1 MLKKYTLLAFLAV
14 FAIACQPISKQ
25 SENRGTLAKNGL
37 VSSAHPLA
45 SEVGV
50 QILKKGGNAADA
62 TVATFFALSV
72 VYPRAGNIAGSAFVV
87 YRLGSGEI
95 GSIDGREKAPSKGHR
110 DMFLDKDGNV
120 IKDLSLIGHLAVGVP
135 GSVDAMV
142 EMHKKLGKL
151 AWKDLIQP
159 AINLANN
166 GFKLTKREAESL
178 NSTKESF
185 KKANRY
191 PIHLV
196 REDRAW
202 QEGDMIYYKEL
213 AKVLERIRDTGRDGF
228 YKGETAELF
237 VKEMEK
243 GNGIITKEDLANYKA
258 IWRTPVRTSYK
269 KDYKIISMPP
279 PSSGGIALLQLM
291 QGSENYPF
299 REWGFLSS
307 QTIHTMTEL
316 ERRVY
321 ADRATHLGDP
331 DFYKVPTEMLLNPEY
346 NKKRNASISATQ
358 KTASTAIKEGN
369 VKAIESVETTHFSV
383 VDKEG
388 NAFSITTTLN
398 GNFGS
403 KVMVEGGGFLLNNEM
418 DDFSVKAGVPNQ
430 FGAVGGEA
438 NAIEANKR
446 MLSSMTPSIVE
457 KNKELFMVVG
467 SPGGTTI
474 ITTVYQVI
482 LNVIEHKMTMQE
494 AVNAKRFHHQW
505 QPDLILMER
514 GAIPDSVKTR
524 LQSMGHIINEIG
536 GLGKVDAILRLPNG
550 MYEGASDLTRSDGA
564 AIGY

>member
-159 AINLANN
+159 AIDLANN

-178 NSTKESF
+178 NNTKESF

-191 PIHLV
+191 LIHLV
-196 REDRAW
+196 REDRPW

-243 GNGIITKEDLANYKA
+243 GNGIITREDLANYKA
-258 IWRTPVRTSYK
+258 IWRTPVQTSYK

-299 REWGFLSS
+299 RQWGFLSS

-346 NKKRNASISATQ
+346 NRKRNASINPTQ
-358 KTASTAIKEGN
+358 KTPSTAIKEGN

-482 LNVIEHKMTMQE
+482 LNVIEHQMTMQE

-514 GAIPDSVKTR
+514 GAIHDSVKNR
-524 LQSMGHIINEIG
+524 LQSMGHIINEIN

>member
-1 MLKKYTLLAFLAV
+1 MLKKYTLFALVVV
-14 FAIACQPISKQ
+14 FAIACQPISKP

-50 QILKKGGNAADA
+50 HILKKGGNAADA
-62 TVATFFALSV
+62 TIATFFALSV
-72 VYPRAGNIAGSAFVV
+72 VYPRAGNIAGSAFAV
-87 YRLGSGEI
+87 YRLSNGEI

-159 AINLANN
+159 AIELANN

-178 NSTKESF
+178 NSTKDNF

-196 REDRAW
+196 REDRPW
-202 QEGDMIYYKEL
+202 QEGDVIYYKEL
-213 AKVLERIRDTGRDGF
+213 AKVLERIRDAGRDGF

-243 GNGIITKEDLANYKA
+243 GKGIITMEDLANYKA
-258 IWRTPVRTSYK
+258 IWRTPVKTSYK

-299 REWGFLSS
+299 REWGFLNS

-346 NKKRNASISATQ
+346 NKKRNASISPTQ
-358 KTASTAIKEGN
+358 KTASTTIKEGN
-369 VKAIESVETTHFSV
+369 VRAIESVETTHFSV

-457 KNKELFMVVG
+457 KNNKLFMVVG

-482 LNVIEHKMTMQE
+482 LNVIEHQMTMQE

-505 QPDLILMER
+505 QPDIILMER

-524 LQSMGHIINEIG
+524 LQNMGHIINEIG

-550 MYEGASDLTRSDGA
+550 IYEGASDLTRSDGA

>member
-1 MLKKYTLLAFLAV
+1 MLKKYTLTTLLVV

-87 YRLGSGEI
+87 YRLDNGEI

-159 AINLANN
+159 SIDLANN

-178 NSTKESF
+178 NNTKESF

-191 PIHLV
+191 SIHLV
-196 REDRAW
+196 REDRPW
-202 QEGDMIYYKEL
+202 QEGDMIYYREL

-243 GNGIITKEDLANYKA
+243 GNGIITREDLANYKA
-258 IWRTPVRTSYK
+258 IWRTPVTTTYK

-346 NKKRNASISATQ
+346 NKKRNTSISPTQ
-358 KTASTAIKEGN
+358 KTASTTIKEGN

-383 VDKEG
+383 VDKDG

-482 LNVIEHKMTMQE
+482 LNVIEHQMTMQQ

-505 QPDLILMER
+505 QPDLILMEK
-514 GAIPDSVKTR
+514 GAIPDSIKTR

-536 GLGKVDAILRLPNG
+536 GLGKVDAILRLPSG

-564 AIGY
+564 AVGY